1 MLFRIQ
7 IIDYQTNGHPDK
19 EPHPTYG
26 WNLYHQIQATHGPYN
41 WYNGVFFKKT

>member
-7 IIDYQTNGHPDK
+7 IIDYQTNGHPNK
-19 EPHPTYG
+19 EPHPTNG